1 VLEGLIAGA
10 NEAKFF
16 VQSLQLWVGSE
27 QVTAWARTGQPS
39 TSSFGLTTREVEIIA
54 AIKEGSSNREI
65 ASKLA
70 ISEETVKRHLSNI
83 YGTLGVSSRLELAV
97 LASEQ
102 HLGTE

>member
-1 VLEGLIAGA
+1 MLLKSIRSVCEGQ
-10 NEAKFF
+10 F
-16 VQSLQLWVGSE
+16 WVGSE
-27 QVTAWARTGQPS
+27 PVTTWARSGA
-39 TSSFGLTTREVEIIA
+39 SSGSGFGLTSREIEIIA

-83 YGTLGVSSRLELAV
+83 YGKLGVSSRLELAV

-102 HLGTE
+102 HLGFD

>member
-1 VLEGLIAGA
+1 LLLKSIRSVCEGQ
-10 NEAKFF
+10 FR
-16 VQSLQLWVGSE
+16 VGSE
-27 QVTAWARTGQPS
+27 PVTTWARAGQPNS
-39 TSSFGLTTREVEIIA
+39 GFGLTSREVEIIA
-54 AIKEGSSNREI
+54 AIKEGNSNREI

-83 YGTLGVSSRLELAV
+83 YGKLGVSSRLELAV